1 MIRYM
6 GIFIIGGVCIW
17 CGFSFSDRLKIRS
30 VFLRQFISA
39 LLSAEMEIC
48 FCANNLNTIFKRLSK
63 EPQLYGFFGD
73 CLENMNEI
81 GMKNA
86 WEKACENIKE
96 RACLKDKDADII
108 RQLGKELGMSDVQ
121 GQKEAI
127 ERICSLLKINE
138 TEARDEYIRLSGVYR
153 KCGVLTAAFAALILI

>member
-6 GIFIIGGVCIW
+6 GIFIISGVCIW
-17 CGFSFSDRLKIRS
+17 LGFSFSDRLKIRS
-30 VFLRQFISA
+30 IFLTQFISA
-39 LLSAEMEIC
+39 LLSAETEIC
-48 FCANNLNTIFKRLSK
+48 FCASNLRIIFKRLSK

-73 CLENMNEI
+73 CLGNMDQMGI
-81 GMKNA
+81 RKA
-86 WEKACENIKE
+86 WERASENIKE
-96 RACLKDKDADII
+96 RACLKDKDTEII
-108 RQLGKELGMSDVQ
+108 RQLGNELGMSDVQ

-153 KCGVLTAAFAALILI
+153 KCGVLTAVFAVLILI